1 MAKKQL
7 EKEEVRRFVEAQE
20 AFERMEGEKVRRE
33 NERIEAFIEQKAEWA
48 REVEA
53 AAKERR

>member
-1 MAKKQL
+1 M
-7 EKEEVRRFVEAQE
+7 EKEEVRRFIEAQE
-20 AFERMEGEKVRRE
+20 AFEKMEGEKVRRE

-48 REVEA
+48 TEVEA

>member
-7 EKEEVRRFVEAQE
+7 EKEEVRRFIEAQE
-20 AFERMEGEKVRRE
+20 AFERMEGEKVRSE
-33 NERIEAFIEQKAEWA
+33 NERIEAFVEQKAEWA

>member
-1 MAKKQL
+1 MPPPQL
-7 EKEEVRRFVEAQE
+7 EKEDVRRFVEAQE